1 MFCWFGHKYQPLP
14 QLWDGEAGLEVH
26 TDLEQCSRCGTCR
39 PLPGAYAWLADVYL
53 SDQGSRGFGSGGSVL
68 NNERELK
75 LLIAETVE
83 ALRDLKRQQ
92 ELWCRGDGLDT
103 TRVLSALEKWES
115 SDA

>member
-1 MFCWFGHKYQPLP
+1 
-14 QLWDGEAGLEVH
+14 
-26 TDLEQCSRCGTCR
+26 
-39 PLPGAYAWLADVYL
+39 
-53 SDQGSRGFGSGGSVL
+53 VL